1 MIYEED
7 HRVDFLEKQQ
17 DDRQEILASPSVTLD
32 SLGDWVKTHDCN
44 SLDHLWVGEFVTLM
58 GWVQRR
64 RDHGGLIF
72 IDLRDREGITQI
84 VFDPQ
89 IDSRSHERAHLLR
102 SEYVVAVKGKVRNR
116 PDGMTNPRLRTGAI
130 EVIAS
135 DLRILNTAKTP
146 PFHIEDDVEA
156 SENVR
161 LRYRYVDLR
170 RPRMTRNLL
179 MRHRA
184 AQITRTYLDEHGF
197 LEIETPVLTK
207 STPEGARD
215 YLVPSRVNP
224 GRFYALPQSPQ
235 IFKQLLMVAGFDRYY
250 QIVRCFRDEDL
261 RADRQPEFTQVD
273 LEMSFV
279 REETI
284 YGLIEGWLVS
294 LFRRL
299 LGIELNTPFSRITY
313 SDAMDCYGTDRPDT
327 RFGLHLVNI
336 TDLAEASEVKVFRQ
350 VTEQGGLVKAMR
362 LPQGSGL
369 SRKELDD
376 LIDFVKIYGAKGMAW
391 IKIMP
396 DGWQSPIAKFMQDSV
411 RAALTE
417 RLRLEAGD
425 IVFFLADQ
433 PKIVHD
439 GLGNLRVRLA
449 HQLNLIKSGAYDFV
463 WVTEFPLLE
472 WDHEEKR
479 YTSVHHPFT
488 APMEEDLNLLPHEPD
503 KVRSR
508 AYDLVLNGIE
518 IGGGSIRIH
527 RQDIQGLVFRVLGIR
542 EEEAQ
547 TKFGFLLEALQHG
560 APPHGGIAFGFDRL
574 IMLLTHSLSIRDVIA
589 FPKTQKATC
598 LMSGAP
604 SEPEIGQLLELCVKI
619 ENQ

>member
-1 MIYEED
+1 MIFEED
-7 HRVDFLEKQQ
+7 HKVDFLEKQT
-17 DDRQEILASPSVTLD
+17 DDRQESLISASVTLD

-44 SLDHLWVGEFVTLM
+44 SLDHLCVGEYVTMM
-58 GWVQRR
+58 GWIQRR

-72 IDLRDREGITQI
+72 VDLRDREGITQI

-89 IDSRSHERAHLLR
+89 IDPVSHERAHLLR
-102 SEYVVAVKGKVRNR
+102 SEYVIAVKGKVRNR
-116 PDGMTNPRLRTGAI
+116 PDGMTNPKLHTGAI
-130 EVIAS
+130 EVITS

-161 LRYRYVDLR
+161 LRYRYLDLR

-197 LEIETPVLTK
+197 LEIETPILTR

-250 QIVRCFRDEDL
+250 QMVRCFRDEDL

-284 YGLIEGWLVS
+284 YGLMEGWLVS
-294 LFRRL
+294 LFQGL
-299 LGIELNTPFSRITY
+299 LGIELHTPFSRITY
-313 SDAMDCYGTDRPDT
+313 SDAIDCYGTDRPDT

-336 TDLAEASEVKVFRQ
+336 TDLAEVSEVKVFRQ
-350 VTEQGGLVKAMR
+350 ATEQGGIVKAMR
-362 LPQGSGL
+362 LPQGGEL

-376 LIDFVKIYGAKGMAW
+376 LVEFVRVYGAKGMAW

-396 DGWQSPIAKFMQDSV
+396 DGWQSPIAKFIQDSV
-411 RAALTE
+411 RNTLTE
-417 RLRLEAGD
+417 RLHLEPGD
-425 IVFFLADQ
+425 IAFFLADQ

-439 GLGNLRVRLA
+439 GLGNLRVHLA
-449 HQLNLIKSGAYDFV
+449 HRSNLIKSGVYDFV

-488 APMEEDLNLLPHEPD
+488 APMEEDLSLLSDEPE

-527 RQDIQGLVFRVLGIR
+527 RRDVQELVFQTLGISG
-542 EEEAQ
+542 EEAQ
-547 TKFGFLLEALQHG
+547 AKFGFLLEALQHG

-574 IMLLTHSLSIRDVIA
+574 IMLLSHSLSIRDVIA

-619 ENQ
+619 ENR